1 MSSNKDLLRIIGID
15 PGLGITGYGIIDADF
30 RKPLLREAG
39 CIRIPKNQSF
49 EKRLKYLYDEINNL
63 IKSFLP
69 DVMVVEELYSHYNH
83 PKTSIIMGHA
93 RGVIFLAAAVNGL
106 NVKSFSAN
114 KIKMSLTGNG
124 HSSKLQI
131 QNMIKN
137 RFSLDKLPEP
147 PDVADAIAA
156 ALCYCNTLNY

>member
-1 MSSNKDLLRIIGID
+1 MSSDKNILRIIGID

-30 RKPLLREAG
+30 RKPILKEAG
-39 CIRIPKNQSF
+39 CIKIKSNQSL
-49 EKRLKYLYDEINNL
+49 EKRLKYLFDETSNL
-63 IKSFLP
+63 IKLFNP

-93 RGVIFLAAAVNGL
+93 RGVIFLAAAVNNL
-106 NVKSFSAN
+106 LVKSFAAN

-124 HSSKLQI
+124 HSSKLQM
-131 QNMIKN
+131 QNMVKN

-147 PDVADAIAA
+147 PDVADAIAV